1 MLLTKYKVQDL
12 VENAKIN
19 LYELK
24 KREDVAEID
33 EKSATLV
40 YAAIDILK
48 EKIID
53 ELYWSL

>member
-1 MLLTKYKVQDL
+1 MSLTKYEVQDL
-12 VENAKIN
+12 VENTKIN

-24 KREDVAEID
+24 KRTATAEID

-40 YAAIDILK
+40 YSAIDMLK